1 MSDDISEPGKVTRA
15 DDVGREERKLTPR
28 HVVAIVLVA
37 LLVLV
42 AILNLDETSVDLVVR
57 SVKLPLFVVIAVAGF
72 VGFAIGWLL
81 SARREKRRRED

>member
-1 MSDDISEPGKVTRA
+1 MDDEVREPGKVTRA
-15 DDVGREERKLTPR
+15 DDVGRERKLTPR

-42 AILNLDETSVDLVVR
+42 AILNLDETRVDLVVK

-81 SARREKRRRED
+81 AARREKRRRED